1 MVPSIA
7 PGEAAVVLFVLI
19 SLGTISPA
27 KRLINARWRR
37 HANPDD
43 IRYEDKDGIA
53 TKESTSQLSNQ
64 RPFIVIFLLNLCGLG
79 LSFANLIVAAIRI
92 HETKGSAS
100 LGIWLLPPAWVRR
113 HSPTTGSHLR
123 RGLLGWLLTLHS
135 YFCWCNSQT
144 HSPRHTQLR
153 NSTACCGSSQQ
164 SF

>member
-27 KRLINARWRR
+27 KRLINARWR

-53 TKESTSQLSNQ
+53 TEDSTTQLSNQ
-64 RPFIVIFLLNLCGLG
+64 RPFIVIFLLSLCGLG
-79 LSFANLIVAAIRI
+79 LAFSNLIVAAIRI

-113 HSPTTGSHLR
+113 HSTTTGEVA
-123 RGLLGWLLTLHS
+123 LGMN
-135 YFCWCNSQT
+135 C
-144 HSPRHTQLR
+144 
-153 NSTACCGSSQQ
+153 
-164 SF
+164 

>member
-19 SLGTISPA
+19 SLGTIPPA
-27 KRLINARWRR
+27 KRLIKARWK

-64 RPFIVIFLLNLCGLG
+64 RPFVAIFLLGLCGLG
-79 LSFANLIVAAIRI
+79 LSFANLIIAAISI
-92 HETKGSAS
+92 HGRKGPAS
-100 LGIWLLPPAWVRR
+100 LGIWLLPPAWVRA
-113 HSPTTGSHLR
+113 STLSHHR
-123 RGLLGWLLTLHS
+123 RGHIGNGLLTIHS

-144 HSPRHTQLR
+144 QLPRHTQLR
-153 NSTACCGSSQQ
+153 DSRA
-164 SF
+164 